1 MFCNSCE
8 ERAQKGQTLGVS
20 TVCVAGPVALQAP
33 ALKGINQCQGCRCAI
48 SRVGFAVLP
57 RGRHPM
63 TRKERILDRRG
74 RRRPISF

>member
-8 ERAQKGQTLGVS
+8 EKAQKGQAFAVS
-20 TVCVAGPVALQAP
+20 TVANAAAGAASLV
-33 ALKGINQCQGCRCAI
+33 LKGINQCLGCDCAI

-57 RGRHPM
+57 RGRYPL

-74 RRRPISF
+74 RRRQISF